1 MPVELQIS
9 ELDNYSKCIEYIN
22 SKNDD
27 QHITTKMIS
36 TDCKVTPKIAHR
48 VLRTHNDTM
57 LCSPTEFGSAKSV
70 NYNLYK
76 KVNTATIKSL
86 CNNEIK
92 NKFKNIKEMNKDS
105 FIKNSLSQLLYNKY
119 RINVKH
125 SILESV

>member
-9 ELDNYSKCIEYIN
+9 ELDDYSKCIEYIN

-36 TDCKVTPKIAHR
+36 RDCKVTPKIAHR

-76 KVNTATIKSL
+76 KINSNTIKKTCEKEL
-86 CNNEIK
+86 KLKLNLNNKK
-92 NKFKNIKEMNKDS
+92 NFIMNNLPQ
-105 FIKNSLSQLLYNKY
+105 ILYNKY
-119 RINVKH
+119 RINVQH
-125 SILESV
+125 NILDSV

>member
-9 ELDNYSKCIEYIN
+9 ELDDYSKCIEYIN

-36 TDCKVTPKIAHR
+36 RDCKVTPKIAHR

-76 KVNTATIKSL
+76 KINSNTIKKTCEKEL
-86 CNNEIK
+86 KLKLNLNNKK
-92 NKFKNIKEMNKDS
+92 NFIMNNLPQ
-105 FIKNSLSQLLYNKY
+105 ILYNKY
-119 RINVKH
+119 RINVQH
-125 SILESV
+125 NILDLV